1 MDFYSQELLQ
11 QSGRANSM
19 AMYHLML
26 EPEPLIY
33 GLFGNSGQP
42 LVTLSDA
49 LELQSPIMVV
59 QSLTLASVQYDKVL
73 RDLLMEVQA
82 AGPLSPTRHYQS
94 PFSILQAIGHDGRF
108 SNAVHQPG
116 YKAGV
121 RHVLTNKN
129 TREALIH
136 YLRLLDVSNPT
147 AALQTL
153 SQLSLTLLTA
163 THKPGKPAFDYY
175 LANLPTL
182 VNSARILLAE
192 IPSEEHSTL
201 LLRGLWMM
209 FVLTY
214 ITQMRPIVDP
224 SVQLTGDFLPEQE
237 TYANW
242 DAIFAEF
249 RSDPLNPDSKYMD
262 TQFLRT
268 LRSIYELE
276 GHGYCTAGDGVMA
289 AYQLR
294 WQWRRWTG
302 MGNGAGQGEG
312 LNVRL

>member
-1 MDFYSQELLQ
+1 
-11 QSGRANSM
+11 
-19 AMYHLML
+19 
-26 EPEPLIY
+26 
-33 GLFGNSGQP
+33 
-42 LVTLSDA
+42 
-49 LELQSPIMVV
+49 MVV
-59 QSLTLASVQYDKVL
+59 QSLTLASVHYDKVL

-82 AGPLSPTRHYQS
+82 AGPLSPTRPYQS

-108 SNAVHQPG
+108 SNVVHQPG
-116 YKAGV
+116 YPAGV

-136 YLRLLDVSNPT
+136 YLRLLDVSDPT

-163 THKPGKPAFDYY
+163 THKQGKPAFDYY

-182 VNSARILLAE
+182 VNSARIPLAE
-192 IPSEEHSTL
+192 FPKSEQSTL

-214 ITQMRPIVDP
+214 ITQMRPIVDM
-224 SVQLTGDFLPEQE
+224 SVQLTGGSLPKQE

-249 RSDPLNPDSKYMD
+249 RGDSLTAESKYMD
-262 TQFLRT
+262 TRFLRT

-276 GHGYCTAGDGVMA
+276 RHGYCTVGDGVIA
-289 AYQLR
+289 AYKLR

-302 MGNGAGQGEG
+302 KGAHHGQGEG